1 MRSITVK
8 IRAFGPLTATLDLDP
23 TDLLLLADAL
33 ALTLYH
39 DQAPDRN
46 LTEAL
51 RAALEACAVVAA
63 TDTLRDNNVPE
74 EGMLTDTW
82 RVWGAF
88 DHAKGGL
95 PRMVKRPA

>member
-1 MRSITVK
+1 MK
-8 IRAFGPLTATLDLDP
+8 IRTFGPLTATLDLDP
-23 TDLLLLADAL
+23 TDLLILADAL

-63 TDTLRDNNVPE
+63 TDTLRDSQVPE
-74 EGMLTDTW
+74 AGMLDDTR
-82 RVWGAF
+82 RVWGPF
-88 DHAKGGL
+88 DHAAARP

>member
-1 MRSITVK
+1 MK
-8 IRAFGPLTATLDLDP
+8 IRAFGALPATLDLDP
-23 TDLLLLADAL
+23 TDLLILADAY
-33 ALTLYH
+33 ACALYH

-63 TDTLRDNNVPE
+63 TDTLRDNQVPE
-74 EGMLTDTW
+74 AGMLDDTR

-88 DHAKGGL
+88 DHARGGL